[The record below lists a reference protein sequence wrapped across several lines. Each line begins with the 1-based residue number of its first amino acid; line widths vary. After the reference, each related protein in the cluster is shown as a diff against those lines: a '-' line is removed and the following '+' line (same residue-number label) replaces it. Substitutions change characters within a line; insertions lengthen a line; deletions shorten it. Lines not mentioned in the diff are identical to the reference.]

1 MNRPPFANPLRGYVG
16 HMSFLRFVA
25 RSLVAGTFVLD
36 GVKKVTRPADSA
48 EDAQQFTDT
57 VAPLIQRVVP
67 AGYSS
72 YVPEKA
78 ETWVRAA
85 GVAQIAGGA
94 MFATGIG
101 RRLGACLLAKASV
114 LNVAIA
120 WPGRDAS
127 KEQKETARPELLTH
141 LALLGSTL
149 LAAQDLQGRPSIAWR
164 AGHSIDKGQ
173 DKVSAASE
181 KLSRRARK
189 GAKKARKDAR
199 RATRKVGKKLESVVS

>member
-1 MNRPPFANPLRGYVG
+1 
-16 HMSFLRFVA
+16 MSFLRFVA
-25 RSLVAGTFVLD
+25 RSLVAGTFVVD
-36 GVKKVTRPADSA
+36 GVRKATKPAESA
-48 EDAQQFTDT
+48 EDAQQFTDA
-57 VAPLIQRVVP
+57 VAPMVQRVAP
-67 AGYSS
+67 AGFSS

-85 GVAQIAGGA
+85 GIAQIAGGA

-101 RRLGACLLAKASV
+101 RRLGAVLLAKASI

-120 WPGRDAS
+120 WPGKDAS
-127 KEQKETARPELLTH
+127 KEQKEAARPQLLTH
-141 LALLGSTL
+141 LALLGTAL
-149 LAAQDLQGRPSIAWR
+149 LAAQDTQGRPSIAWR
-164 AGHSIDKGQ
+164 AGHTIDKGQ

-199 RATRKVGKKLESVVS
+199 RATRKVSKKLESVVS